1 MHNSKHE
8 MSVLKYKLQTS
19 NLDIV
24 FVIDENDGNIFS
36 INQIIKLD
44 TVIIV
49 SEIYSHENSN

>member
-1 MHNSKHE
+1 
-8 MSVLKYKLQTS
+8 MSVPKYKLQTS

-36 INQIIKLD
+36 INQIIKFD

-49 SEIYSHENSN
+49 SEIYS

>member
-8 MSVLKYKLQTS
+8 MSVPKYKLQTS

-24 FVIDENDGNIFS
+24 FLIDENDGNIFS
-36 INQIIKLD
+36 INQIIKFD

-49 SEIYSHENSN
+49 SEIYS

>member
-1 MHNSKHE
+1 MHNSKHK
-8 MSVLKYKLQTS
+8 MSVPKYKLQTS

-36 INQIIKLD
+36 INQIIKFD
-44 TVIIV
+44 TVIVV

>member
-8 MSVLKYKLQTS
+8 MSVPKYKRQTS

-36 INQIIKLD
+36 INQIIKFD

-49 SEIYSHENSN
+49 SEIYS

>member
-1 MHNSKHE
+1 

-36 INQIIKLD
+36 IKQIIKLD